1 MINKEN
7 SMRGKLIYFDA
18 FAYDEAK
25 RNASNV
31 IKKMNECALILSNY
45 KYSVSVETLK
55 ECIAVRFKEI
65 SVKQID
71 PNFIGDRSQVGHV
84 GDSRI
89 VRLVDGAPLLAE
101 ECRSKVEK
109 VKQMANSIEEEESA
123 VTNINAQFEDMIWK
137 VINCRE
143 RGSLIRAEVF
153 RLVAEHLTFDSDS
166 FKAGVNDSFD
176 EALKELCNVYCMSK
190 KAEKAMALHEQ
201 AAAVLGE
208 FMDMVKDEYIP
219 EDMSGLFAYV
229 DSKVEITQIDYN
241 KFLK

>member
-1 MINKEN
+1 MK
-7 SMRGKLIYFDA
+7 GKLIYFDA

-25 RNASNV
+25 RNANNV
-31 IKKMNECALILSNY
+31 IGKMNECALILSNN
-45 KYSVSVETLK
+45 KYPVSVDTLK

-71 PNFIGDRSQVGHV
+71 PNFMGDRSLTEHV
-84 GDSRI
+84 GDSRV
-89 VRLVDGAPLLAE
+89 VRVVDGAPLLAE
-101 ECRSKVEK
+101 ECRTKVEK
-109 VKQMANSIEEEESA
+109 VKQMANSTEEEEA
-123 VTNINAQFEDMIWK
+123 AATNINAQFEDMIRK

-153 RLVAEHLTFDSDS
+153 RLVAEHLAFDSDS
-166 FKAGVNDSFD
+166 FKAGVDDSFN
-176 EALKELCNVYCMSK
+176 EALKELCNVYCSSK

-201 AAAVLGE
+201 AAAVL
-208 FMDMVKDEYIP
+208 DELMAMIREDFIP

-229 DSKVEITQIDYN
+229 DGKVEITPINYN

>member
-1 MINKEN
+1 
-7 SMRGKLIYFDA
+7 MRGRLIYFDA

-31 IKKMNECALILSNY
+31 IRKLNECALILSNY
-45 KYSVSVETLK
+45 KYPVNTDTLK
-55 ECIAVRFKEI
+55 ECAFVRLKEVT
-65 SVKQID
+65 VKQID
-71 PNFIGDRSQVGHV
+71 HNFIGDRSLTEYV
-84 GDSRI
+84 GDIRV

-109 VKQMANSIEEEESA
+109 VKQMASSIEEEEA
-123 VTNINAQFEDMIWK
+123 AATNLNCRFEDMIHN
-137 VINCRE
+137 VINARE

-153 RLVAEHLTFDSDS
+153 RLVTEHLTFDSDS

-176 EALKELCNVYCMSK
+176 EALKDLCNVYCQSK

-208 FMDMVKDEYIP
+208 LIAMCREDFIP
-219 EDMSGLFAYV
+219 EDMSGLFVYV
-229 DSKVEITQIDYN
+229 DGKVEITPINYN